1 MNAVVFFDAIKQGD
15 LPRVQQLVHINPSIL
30 RTRGYLEHTPLIA
43 AMFHGRWDVA
53 EYLMQQK
60 GIDVNAKDIM
70 GRTALYYVCCRGRPL
85 RLLEALVD
93 AGADVTMQTDIL
105 HGSTLI
111 TRAVRTGREDVLT
124 FLLERFCGVI
134 DIDATGSV
142 RESALS
148 VACWDGRLDAVKIL
162 LQYGADPRVPA
173 GENSPLV
180 VAQRRQHHQI
190 ITLVRAALV
199 EPERPRLLHKAR
211 FLLDAADSMRRTMPA
226 CLWPRQPWVEIG
238 RAATLA
244 MSTLATA
251 TTGATSTT
259 NKSMKTRRMATFKA
273 AAAAAGAAAAAAA
286 ATAGPGGRRNK
297 EQEEAEEERLL
308 AVIQYV
314 VGKDENGRKGGMID
328 VLFFDLMGMLL
339 PRWDSERKRT

>member
-1 MNAVVFFDAIKQGD
+1 MNAVVFFEAIKQGD
-15 LPRVQQLVHINPSIL
+15 LSRVQQLVSKNRTALL
-30 RTRGYLEHTPLIA
+30 RIRGYLEHTPLIA

-124 FLLERFCGVI
+124 FLLERFCRVI

-148 VACWDGRLDAVKIL
+148 VACWDGRLNAVKLL

-180 VAQRRQHHQI
+180 VAKRRQHHQI

-211 FLLDAADSMRRTMPA
+211 FLLDAAESMRRTMPA
-226 CLWPRQPWVEIG
+226 CLWPRQSWVEIG
-238 RAATLA
+238 RTATLA
-244 MSTLATA
+244 TSTLAAA

-259 NKSMKTRRMATFKA
+259 NKSMKTTRMATFKA
-273 AAAAAGAAAAAAA
+273 AAAAAGAAAA
-286 ATAGPGGRRNK
+286 TAGPGGRRKK

-339 PRWDSERKRT
+339 PRWDPERKRT

>member
-1 MNAVVFFDAIKQGD
+1 MLKKEDNVPKRNRIHPHPPQTQKYRSTNTQAQAQRISSTTSVAMNAVAFFDAIKQGD
-15 LPRVQQLVHINPSIL
+15 LPRAQQLVYKNPSVL
-30 RTRGYLEHTPLIA
+30 RTRRYLEHSPLIA

-93 AGADVTMQTDIL
+93 AGADVTIQTDIL

-148 VACWDGRLDAVKIL
+148 VACWDGRLDAVKLL
-162 LQYGADPRVPA
+162 LQYGAAV
-173 GENSPLV
+173 
-180 VAQRRQHHQI
+180 RR
-190 ITLVRAALV
+190 R
-199 EPERPRLLHKAR
+199 
-211 FLLDAADSMRRTMPA
+211 PA
-226 CLWPRQPWVEIG
+226 C
-238 RAATLA
+238 A
-244 MSTLATA
+244 
-251 TTGATSTT
+251 
-259 NKSMKTRRMATFKA
+259 RR
-273 AAAAAGAAAAAAA
+273 
-286 ATAGPGGRRNK
+286 
-297 EQEEAEEERLL
+297 
-308 AVIQYV
+308 
-314 VGKDENGRKGGMID
+314 
-328 VLFFDLMGMLL
+328 
-339 PRWDSERKRT
+339 

>member
-15 LPRVQQLVHINPSIL
+15 LPRVQQLVHQKPSVL

-60 GIDVNAKDIM
+60 EIDMNAKDIM

-93 AGADVTMQTDIL
+93 AGADVTMQTDIW
-105 HGSTLI
+105 HGNTLI
-111 TRAVRTGREDVLT
+111 TRAVRTGREDVLA

-148 VACWDGRLDAVKIL
+148 VACWDGRLDAVKLL
-162 LQYGADPRVPA
+162 LQCGADPRVPA
-173 GENSPLV
+173 GENAPLV

-190 ITLVRAALV
+190 ISLVRAALV
-199 EPERPRLLHKAR
+199 EPQRPRLLHKAR

-226 CLWPRQPWVEIG
+226 CLRPRQPWVEIG
-238 RAATLA
+238 RAATPA
-244 MSTLATA
+244 TSTLAAATA
-251 TTGATSTT
+251 GVTSTT
-259 NKSMKTRRMATFKA
+259 NKSMKITRIATFKA
-273 AAAAAGAAAAAAA
+273 AAVAAGAAAAAA

-297 EQEEAEEERLL
+297 EQQEAEEERLL

-339 PRWDSERKRT
+339 PRWDPERKRA